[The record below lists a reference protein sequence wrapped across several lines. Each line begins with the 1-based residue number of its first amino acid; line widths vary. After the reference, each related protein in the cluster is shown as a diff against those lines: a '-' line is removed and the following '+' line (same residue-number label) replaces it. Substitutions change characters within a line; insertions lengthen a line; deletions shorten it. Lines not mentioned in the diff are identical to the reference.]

1 MDKAL
6 NKALLYLI
14 ILALLFNL
22 SVSSF
27 CFAEVDQTAQTSQL
41 ANNILSNAVLNTE
54 NNTLLPISEKDLET
68 DEIKDLKNLI
78 LNKQKEI
85 TSLNSE
91 VAKYK
96 EMIKVKQEQA
106 STLES
111 QISILNNQIT
121 KAELDIKVAVAQI
134 EELELAI
141 KEKEQEIKETEEKLE
156 LQKERIAENLRIL
169 NRNDDRSYLEL
180 LLMNDKFSEF
190 FDSLHSLK
198 NLESELRM
206 VFDNLVSLKAELE
219 EKKVELEDENKK
231 LQEKKQELS
240 DNKAK
245 LDGQKYS
252 KEVILEQ
259 TVATEKE
266 FRNLIYQIKAEQ
278 DQTAAQI
285 KKLEDDVKKRLEEER
300 NKRKN
305 QGQKL
310 DDPTK
315 LSWPIPNQGLTT
327 GFHDP
332 DYPFR
337 QWIGEHSGIDIR
349 TLRDGS
355 PTNGIPVKS
364 AADGI
369 VIKIIREGKLSGNV
383 VYILHDNNIMT
394 VYMHLSRIDVKE
406 DQYISRGEVIGLS
419 GGMPGTPGAGRIST
433 GPHLH
438 FEVRLNGIPVNPMN
452 YLQ

>member
-1 MDKAL
+1 MDKPL

-22 SVSSF
+22 SSF
-27 CFAEVDQTAQTSQL
+27 YVAKAQTNLSESKV
-41 ANNILSNAVLNTE
+41 LSNTALNTG
-54 NNTLLPISEKDLET
+54 NNVLLPIAEKELET

-78 LNKQKEI
+78 LNKQQEI

-91 VAKYK
+91 INKYK
-96 EMIKVKQEQA
+96 DLIKVKQDQA

-111 QISILNNQIT
+111 QISILDNQII
-121 KAELDIKVAVAQI
+121 KAELDIKVVEAQI
-134 EELELAI
+134 EELEFAI

-206 VFDNLVSLKAELE
+206 VFDNLISLKAELE
-219 EKKVELEDENKK
+219 AKKVELEDENNK

-245 LDGQKYS
+245 LDDQKYS

-266 FRNLIYQIKAEQ
+266 FRNLIYQVKAEQ

-285 KKLEDDVKKRLEEER
+285 KKLEDDVKKRLEAER
-300 NKRKN
+300 NKRKS
-305 QGQKL
+305 QGQKI

-315 LSWPIPNQGLTT
+315 LSWPIQNQGITT

-349 TLRDGS
+349 TMRNGN

-383 VYILHDNNIMT
+383 VYVLHDNDIMT
-394 VYMHLSRIDVKE
+394 VYMHLSRIDATE
-406 DQYISRGEVIGLS
+406 DQYVSRGEVIGLS